1 MYSKRQGKIVVLL
14 NTGKSYP
21 TKKVTNESQEMHGGM
36 IVVENLYS
44 HHDTSVCAINPSAL
58 VSTQDNESTDSIQLV
73 FIDNTPELERGA
85 GIEKGDL
92 EANYDTSDVE
102 TRITFNR
109 Y

>member
-1 MYSKRQGKIVVLL
+1 MLL
-14 NTGKSYP
+14 NTDKSYP

-44 HHDTSVCAINPSAL
+44 HHDTSICAINPSAL
-58 VSTQDNESTDSIQLV
+58 GSTQDDESIDSIQLV
-73 FIDNTPELERGA
+73 FTENTPELEGGA

-102 TRITFNR
+102 TRITFSR